1 MLNNSGLEQQ
11 KIELDRRESESQ
23 QSDDREKPKITKK
36 RNRKMKQKIQQQGEE
51 EDSEVSKESNE
62 YKETAVR
69 TADKG
74 SMKTLLFM

>member
-1 MLNNSGLEQQ
+1 MLNNSGLENQ

-23 QSDDREKPKITKK
+23 KSDDREKPKTTKK
-36 RNRKMKQKIQQQGEE
+36 RNRKMKQKIQQEEE